1 MALCDQTRNK
11 QKNGSVLWMDIQIGK
26 LFARH
31 ANESLFATLM
41 HVVLVPYLRITI
53 VGMKKDILFEHKE
66 VTNTYEESMDN
77 AND

>member
-1 MALCDQTRNK
+1 MD
-11 QKNGSVLWMDIQIGK
+11 GIVLK
-26 LFARH
+26 LANCLQDK
-31 ANESLFATLM
+31 ANESLFTTLM